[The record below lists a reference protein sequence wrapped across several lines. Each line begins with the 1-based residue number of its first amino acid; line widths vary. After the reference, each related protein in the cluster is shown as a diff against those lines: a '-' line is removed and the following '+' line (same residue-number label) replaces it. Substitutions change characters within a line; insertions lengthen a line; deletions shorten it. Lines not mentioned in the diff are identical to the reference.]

1 MNLNEQLAKA
11 LADAKAALEA
21 GDLDKGREL
30 RVKAESLKA
39 ALDELATLEGI
50 KIPATQPI
58 RPGLP
63 GVGAGNMPSTGSGN
77 GAADEKQAD
86 PAVKAFYQTRFGEQD
101 AAIKS
106 VLSELYG
113 SDYEMKFWTQKRA
126 FNTYLRSHPQSALPG
141 WVEAAGRQIILTP
154 QAVKDA
160 LAEGLDVAA
169 LKTTMVE
176 GSDTLG
182 GYIVPVDFQA
192 RVIERLRGMTVMR
205 GRADQ
210 MATSRDVLERP
221 TATGGDGQYTS
232 AVRVTWVDEVPTAG
246 AAATN
251 LTFGSEK
258 LPVHTAMAETAL
270 SRNLIED
277 AAFPIESY
285 LAGKFAEAA
294 AIDEDNRFLTG
305 DGNGKPQGV
314 LPGGANS
321 LSLTEVVSG
330 AASALTFDGLI
341 GLTFG
346 IDAQY
351 RQNAVW
357 VGEKATFLAISKLQD
372 GNGQYLWRDMFG
384 NNQGTGGAGRMP
396 SLLGYPILEQ
406 EALPT
411 IGAGTYPLVF
421 GDLRGYTI
429 ADRVGMSV
437 ERYLDSATARTNTV
451 IYVMRRRLGGQVAE
465 TWRFAVQK
473 VAAS

>member
-1 MNLNEQLAKA
+1 MSLKEQLAQA
-11 LADAKAALEA
+11 LADAKSALEA
-21 GDLDKGREL
+21 GDLEKGREL

-39 ALDELATLEGI
+39 ALDELDALEGI
-50 KIPATQPI
+50 KIPASQPM
-58 RPGLP
+58 RPALPGL
-63 GVGAGNMPSTGSGN
+63 GEGGESGKSTN
-77 GAADEKQAD
+77 GQQAD

-106 VLSELYG
+106 VLGELYG
-113 SDYEMKFWTQKRA
+113 ADYEQKFWTQKRA
-126 FNTYLRSHPQSALPG
+126 FNVYLRSHPQSMLPG
-141 WVEAAGRQIILTP
+141 WVEAAGRQLILTP

-160 LAEGLDVAA
+160 LSQGLDVAA
-169 LKTTMVE
+169 LKATMVE

-192 RVIERLRGMTVMR
+192 RVIERLRGITVMR
-205 GRADQ
+205 GRADV
-210 MATSRDVLERP
+210 MPTSRDVLERP
-221 TATGGDGQYTS
+221 VATGGDGQYTS

-285 LAGKFAEAA
+285 LASKFAEAA
-294 AIDEDNRFLTG
+294 AIDEDNRFLVG
-305 DGNGKPQGV
+305 DGNGKPEGI
-314 LPGGANS
+314 LPDGANG
-321 LSLTEVVSG
+321 LSITEVVSG
-330 AASALTFDGLI
+330 HATLLTFNGLI
-341 GLTFG
+341 ALTFG
-346 IDAQY
+346 IAAQY

-357 VGEKATFLAISKLQD
+357 IGEKATFLAVSQLQD

-384 NNQGTGGAGRMP
+384 DNQRTGGAGRMP

-406 EALPT
+406 EAMPT
-411 IGAGTYPLVF
+411 IGAGTYPLIF
-421 GDLRGYTI
+421 GDPRGYTI

-451 IYVMRRRLGGQVAE
+451 IYVMRRRVGGQVAE
-465 TWRFAVQK
+465 RWRFAVKK